1 MADKTSREYWIKRAE
16 QKLQKLEKDQNKI
29 ERQLK
34 AQYKQIIKE
43 LKKEL
48 AALKA
53 DGTLTDFQQ
62 FRMEGTIAS
71 IESILDE
78 MARNEE
84 QVLEDGMVEVFKHTA
99 ELDAVSLETSFQT
112 VNENFIRETVRTN
125 WSGTVF
131 SDRIWENRRKL
142 GFKIKEVMTQGLI
155 RGDSLQTMA
164 RTLADILNKDFN
176 RAMTLMHTETCWI
189 QCEASRQQFMEDGV
203 EEYEYLAFLDER
215 TTKECRYLDGKIFK
229 VEDGKPGVNMPPMHP
244 RCRSAIMPVVES
256 LTELKER
263 KAREEAAKKAEE
275 ERIRKAQEN
284 KRKKKEAEEQARLAE
299 EARLKAEEER
309 KKKEAE
315 QERIRLAQENKR
327 LKKEAEKLK
336 KQKEEAEEAKKKAE
350 EEAAKPKP
358 KWLLDQ
364 EKKKK
369 AAEAKAKKA
378 AEEEAAR
385 LKAEEALKKA
395 EEEKKAEEAKR
406 KKEEEA
412 RKKAEAKAKE
422 EEKKRKE
429 AEEKARKAE
438 EAKKKAESISPLQAL
453 RNKFNTGQK
462 LSATEKRAMID
473 LTHEE
478 INEKLKTLKTF
489 KKLDEDYVRKGIY
502 KGKVKSEIWSRAD
515 INTYEDY
522 VQTSDSFRINQHLY
536 EGEYGTNKKLDDKV
550 DRITELISRTKLKED
565 TQLVRLS
572 GVNYLETVYDDVG
585 IKNPFGSKDIRDFDL
600 DEAADRLNAA
610 LAGKTTKHKSFTSV
624 SYDVNKNVFTN
635 RPILMEIY
643 AEKGVEALYTVNY
656 TESELVLQRDTE
668 FEIIGFEP
676 HMSKDMWGDEQMQLK
691 MILRAK
697 AKK

>member
-1 MADKTSREYWIKRAE
+1 MKIA
-16 QKLQKLEKDQNKI
+16 KLEQDQNKI

-53 DGTLTDFQQ
+53 DGTLTDFQE
-62 FRMEGTIAS
+62 FRMQGTIAS
-71 IESILDE
+71 VESILDE
-78 MARNEE
+78 MARNE
-84 QVLEDGMVEVFKHTA
+84 QQILEDGMVDVFKHTA
-99 ELDAVSLETSFQT
+99 ELDAISLETSFST
-112 VNENFIRETVRTN
+112 VNDNFIREVVKTN

-142 GFKIKEVMTQGLI
+142 GFKVKEIMTQGLI

-164 RTLADILNKDFN
+164 RTLADTLNKDFN

-189 QCEASRQQFMEDGV
+189 QCEASKRQFMEDGV

-215 TTKECRYLDGKIFK
+215 TTEECRYLDGKIFK
-229 VEDGKPGVNMPPMHP
+229 VEDGKAGVNMPPMHP

-284 KRKKKEAEEQARLAE
+284 KRKKKEAEEKARLEE
-299 EARLKAEEER
+299 EARLKAEEEARQKEEEER

-315 QERIRLAQENKR
+315 EERIRLAQENKR

-336 KQKEEAEEAKKKAE
+336 KQKEEAEEARKKAE

-358 KWLLDQ
+358 KWLLDA
-364 EKKKK
+364 EK
-369 AAEAKAKKA
+369 KAKKA
-378 AEEEAAR
+378 AKEKEAR

-395 EEEKKAEEAKR
+395 EEEKKAEQSK
-406 KKEEEA
+406 

-422 EEKKRKE
+422 EQKKRKE
-429 AEEKARKAE
+429 AEEKAK
-438 EAKKKAESISPLQAL
+438 SISPLQAL
-453 RNKFNTGQK
+453 RNKFNKGQK
-462 LSATEKRAMID
+462 LSATEKQAIID

-478 INEKLKTLKTF
+478 IEEKLKTLQTF
-489 KKLDEDYVRKGIY
+489 KKLDEDYVRKTIHQG
-502 KGKVKSEIWSRAD
+502 KGKNDIWTLIQRKSYD
-515 INTYEDY
+515 DY
-522 VQTSDSFRINQHLY
+522 VQTADSFRLNERLY
-536 EGEYGTNKKLDDKV
+536 TGKYKPNSGDKTDREIDGVTKL
-550 DRITELISRTKLKED
+550 IAQSKLKED
-565 TQLVRLS
+565 SQFVRFS
-572 GVNYLETVYDDVG
+572 GVNYLKTVYKDVG
-585 IKNPFGSKDIRDFDL
+585 IKNPFGKKDIRDFDL
-600 DEAADRLNAA
+600 DEAADMLNAA
-610 LAGKTTKHKSFTSV
+610 LAGKSTVHQSFTSV
-624 SYDVNKNVFTN
+624 SYNVDKNVFTN

-643 AEKGVEALYTVNY
+643 AEKGIEALYTVNY
-656 TESELVLQRDTE
+656 TESEVVLQRGTE

-676 HMSKDMWGDEQMQLK
+676 HTSKDKWGDEQQQLK